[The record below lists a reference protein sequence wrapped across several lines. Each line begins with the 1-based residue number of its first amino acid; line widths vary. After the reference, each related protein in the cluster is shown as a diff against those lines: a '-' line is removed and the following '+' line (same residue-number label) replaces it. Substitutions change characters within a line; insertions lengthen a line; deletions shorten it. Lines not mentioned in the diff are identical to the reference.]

1 MTALGDCKLRLLLL
15 LLLLLPL
22 LLPLL
27 LLMRPWVVVGSVEIG
42 GAAA

>member
-27 LLMRPWVVVGSVEIG
+27 LLMRPWVVGSVEIG